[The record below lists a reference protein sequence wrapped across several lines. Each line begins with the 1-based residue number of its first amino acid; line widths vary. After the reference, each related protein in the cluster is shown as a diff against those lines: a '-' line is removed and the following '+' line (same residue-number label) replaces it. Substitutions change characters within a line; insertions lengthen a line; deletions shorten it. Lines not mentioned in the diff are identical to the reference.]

1 MKPRM
6 NFYESVPE
14 AVKALSASAKRT
26 TTVDSIIALMRSMGG
41 GSWAILATLLILLVG
56 AIVLSYQGWTSAA
69 GTDVP
74 ASGYVALVLGVIASL
89 AVGFGLM
96 ALVFYSSRA
105 GYDEPARLVQKDDD
119 TSTDP
124 RA

>member
-1 MKPRM
+1 MKPYM

-14 AVKALSASAKRT
+14 AAKAPSVPVKRT
-26 TTVDSIIALMRSMGG
+26 TTIDSIITLMRSMGR
-41 GSWAILATLLILLVG
+41 GSWVILASLLILLVG
-56 AIVLSYQGWTSAA
+56 TIAVSYLGWTSAA

-74 ASGYVALVLGVIASL
+74 ASGYVALALGVIASL

-105 GYDEPARLVQKDDD
+105 GYDEPARLVQQDEP
-119 TSTDP
+119 SSDP
-124 RA
+124 RP

>member
-14 AVKALSASAKRT
+14 AVKALRPEKRT
-26 TTVDSIIALMRSMGG
+26 TTIDSIIALMRSIGG
-41 GSWAILATLLILLVG
+41 GSWVILATLFILLVG
-56 AIVLSYQGWTSAA
+56 AIVLSYLGWTSAV

-105 GYDEPARLVQKDDD
+105 GYDEPARLVQKDDA
-119 TSTDP
+119 SPDP
-124 RA
+124 QP